1 MFKWNELVIPIGA
14 LTANG
19 GELYDQI
26 YTIPEFYFENDKWTT
41 AAIAGF
47 GLNGSGYTNCSVTSC
62 AVKGK
67 HIIYSVKNIGSTNL
81 SDIKLKVQIMF
92 TLLNG

>member
-1 MFKWNELVIPIGA
+1 MFKWNEFVIPIGA

-19 GELYDQI
+19 GELYEQI
-26 YTIPEFYFENDKWTT
+26 YTIPESNFENDKWAT

-47 GLNGSGYTNCSVTSC
+47 SLNGYGYTNCSVTSC
-62 AVKGK
+62 AVIGK
-67 HIIYSVKNIGSTNL
+67 YIIYSIKNIGSTNL
-81 SDIKLKVQIMF
+81 SDIKLKVHIMF